1 MPAGINLAETTIFI
15 PEVALEAIADE
26 LKEAGLRVLP
36 HPFSAEHHNLKDGSV
51 VSGRMV
57 DVDGLYS
64 CLARTLSRTL
74 AAYDLNQLN
83 NPVII
88 FPFG

>member
-36 HPFSAEHHNLKDGSV
+36 HPFSATHHNKDGKV
-51 VSGRMV
+51 VGRMV

-64 CLARTLSRTL
+64 CLARTLARTL
-74 AAYDLNQLN
+74 VAYDLNQLN

-88 FPFG
+88 SPFI